1 MLKIHE
7 NILINPQTFFCYC
20 FILNLEK
27 MLRDKATI
35 RSLIKINDTNKMD
48 LKGSFFVGP
57 SVPDSNSREGF
68 DWVWISLR

>member
-1 MLKIHE
+1 
-7 NILINPQTFFCYC
+7 
-20 FILNLEK
+20 